1 MFVKKIDFCSLD
13 IDLGGILLV
22 RMQPWVLRADVYF
35 GGGGLSM
42 LECEIWQKFPL

>member
-1 MFVKKIDFCSLD
+1 MFVKKVDCCSLD
-13 IDLGGILLV
+13 IDLGGIILV

-35 GGGGLSM
+35 VDGGLFR